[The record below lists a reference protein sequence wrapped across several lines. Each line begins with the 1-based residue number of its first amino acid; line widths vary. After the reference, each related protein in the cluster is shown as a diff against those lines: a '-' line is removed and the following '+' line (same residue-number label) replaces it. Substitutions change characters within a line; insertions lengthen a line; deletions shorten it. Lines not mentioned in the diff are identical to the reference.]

1 MTDSSEWQGDV
12 GQIWADH
19 WHATDLSFSQLTR
32 YLVEHIL
39 DYPFTRALD
48 VGSGAGEVSIRIAG
62 DQPETDILG
71 IDISPALVETAR
83 IRSDLLANVD
93 FVVGDASCWNGSR
106 HGELWQPDMIMS
118 RHGVMFFADPV
129 QAFSNLHKNAS
140 DHAHLVFS
148 CFRTRKDNIW
158 ASAVA
163 SLLPPG
169 SGPDPDDN
177 APGPFAFARQDY
189 VRTILSISGWKNI
202 TFEPIDYF
210 HIAGRGKNALDDAIA
225 FYSSIGPAA
234 A

>member
-1 MTDSSEWQGDV
+1 
-12 GQIWADH
+12 
-19 WHATDLSFSQLTR
+19 
-32 YLVEHIL
+32 
-39 DYPFTRALD
+39 
-48 VGSGAGEVSIRIAG
+48 
-62 DQPETDILG
+62 
-71 IDISPALVETAR
+71 
-83 IRSDLLANVD
+83 D
-93 FVVGDASCWNGSR
+93 FVVGDAACWDGSR
-106 HGELWQPDMIMS
+106 QGELWQPDMIMS

-189 VRTILSISGWKNI
+189 VRTILSRSGWKNI

-210 HIAGRGKNALDDAIA
+210 HVAGRGKNALDDAIA

-234 A
+234 AALRMLNAPERNLFRNNLRKFLRSYETENEVALPAAAWIVSCSS